1 MKAKAIIESL
11 FEADPNDYLKSL
23 GIVRQSPAPPAPALA
38 PTQPTPASKREEPD
52 DETKMALKGDIL
64 NDLPDEPDFEE
75 MDGQDLLDAWTDACL
90 GGRRIR
96 YNNIDELINAI
107 GYEDLEEFFQDNEG
121 AVDSLQDWIV
131 EWLEKSKRFGDDGW
145 WAKMVQAIRDARSE
159 QD

>member
-1 MKAKAIIESL
+1 MKAKELIENL

-23 GIVRQSPAPPAPALA
+23 GIVRQSSTPTQPPAPA
-38 PTQPTPASKREEPD
+38 PTYNYDKPD
-52 DETKMALKGDIL
+52 DEAKMAIKGDLL
-64 NDLPDEPDFEE
+64 NDLPEEEEELDFES
-75 MDGQDLLDAWTDACL
+75 MDGQDLIDAWTDACID
-90 GGRRIR
+90 GRRIR

-145 WAKMVQAIRDARSE
+145 WAKMVQAIRDARPE